1 MSLKLYYKIISNLH
15 QFIEK
20 NTQEGVLL
28 IIESFTLP
36 LIYQLGSN
44 CQIAVKISIFSAA
57 SITFEHGII

>member
-1 MSLKLYYKIISNLH
+1 MA
-15 QFIEK
+15 K

-28 IIESFTLP
+28 IIESFTLQNLP